1 MVVYRDRDIDSMQD
15 SETFFT
21 VDSKVLTIRRNQDGK
36 KGELQIKVKHPVF
49 PGPHK
54 PSHQSYHTYHI
65 CIKAPLKH

>member
-36 KGELQIKVKHPVF
+36 KGDLQIEVKHPFFQV
-49 PGPHK
+49 HT
-54 PSHQSYHTYHI
+54 SHLIRFIIYSEE
-65 CIKAPLKH
+65 KV